1 MCKAFTLLTR
11 RPLFEPMALPER
23 NASEVD
29 VLLYQMIS
37 FCGEFFK
44 EDFLRRC
51 SGSLDYFQLDCV
63 SLLSPF
69 KYPSGSHS
77 LTSLAIRSAQKI
89 PEIRSQTIPRM
100 HSQFRVHIE
109 P

>member
-1 MCKAFTLLTR
+1 
-11 RPLFEPMALPER
+11 MALPER

-51 SGSLDYFQLDCV
+51 SGSLDYFQLDCL
-63 SLLSPF
+63 SLLSPL

-77 LTSLAIRSAQKI
+77 LTSIRSAQNI
-89 PEIRSQTIPRM
+89 PEICSQTIPRM
-100 HSQFRVHIE
+100 H